1 MAANLALYL
10 PICAASP
17 ARPFVLAHLGQSLDN
32 QIATASGDS
41 NYVTGAAN
49 LDHLHRLRALADAV
63 VVGAGTIAADD
74 PRLTTRRVEGPNPV
88 RVVIDPARRLDRG
101 ARVFADG
108 EAPTLV
114 VHATARIADQT
125 NAVSSEAAAD
135 IGRPVP
141 GVVNPGVVNQ
151 GAVGRSAATERQ
163 LSAAARS
170 PGVDTL
176 DVPRS
181 GTGIDLRALLDL
193 LAARG
198 LDAVFVE
205 GGGATVS
212 AFVAAGLVDRLQLAF
227 APLLIGAGHAGLALP
242 ARQTMAECLRPRTAV
257 FAMGADILFDCDL
270 RAAASD
276 RDAAAEA
283 PVLRRVR

>member
-17 ARPFVLAHLGQSLDN
+17 ARPFVIAHLGQSLDN

-114 VHATARIADQT
+114 VHAAAQIADQT
-125 NAVSSEAAAD
+125 KAVSSEAAAD
-135 IGRPVP
+135 IGRPVR
-141 GVVNPGVVNQ
+141 GVVNPGI
-151 GAVGRSAATERQ
+151 VGRSAATERQ
-163 LSAAARS
+163 STASARS
-170 PGVDTL
+170 PGVDAL

-212 AFVAAGLVDRLQLAF
+212 AFVSAGLVDRLQLAF
-227 APLLIGAGHAGLALP
+227 APLLIGAGHAGLELP
-242 ARQTMAECLRPRTAV
+242 ARQAMAECLRPRTAV

-276 RDAAAEA
+276 RAKAEA